1 MAGRAPCRR
10 PAARGLSAGAQRAA
24 SSVYGGHD
32 PGGRCA
38 HVPSPSSS
46 ASTPPAAGPALPTP
60 PHTPTAKARVVH
72 TSHNALHCICNAPR
86 LIASR
91 SRGGRGGGGAG
102 VGAPALA
109 AWKQWGR
116 RQWPDSAQQCL
127 ANCEPR
133 HKRPKQT
140 RTPRPPRRTRARAP
154 GQPQGRR
161 SARGR
166 GMTASRS
173 GPPGPAG
180 RAARSRR
187 RRRALPRL
195 QGAGGSL
202 HARGSAAAG
211 RACAR
216 RAGFPQGP
224 GRARAAGAA
233 AAPRPS
239 SRGGGGGARR
249 HACAPYAGMLLL
261 TGPGG
266 DGSHGRRGRRA
277 CRPTPATAAPRRGGG
292 RAGRLAE
299 GSRRLGRPVSC

>member
-60 PHTPTAKARVVH
+60 PHTPTAKARVLH

-140 RTPRPPRRTRARAP
+140 KTPRPPRRTRARAP
-154 GQPQGRR
+154 GKPQGRR

-195 QGAGGSL
+195 QCAGGSL
-202 HARGSAAAG
+202 HSRGSAWGARVRGERASRRVQAEPERPARPRRLVRLPAAGRGARASGAAG
-211 RACAR
+211 RADTRVPPTQACSYL
-216 RAGFPQGP
+216 
-224 GRARAAGAA
+224 RARAATGAMAAEDAAPAGRHPQRRPRGGAA
-233 AAPRPS
+233 
-239 SRGGGGGARR
+239 GAR
-249 HACAPYAGMLLL
+249 
-261 TGPGG
+261 
-266 DGSHGRRGRRA
+266 DG
-277 CRPTPATAAPRRGGG
+277 
-292 RAGRLAE
+292 
-299 GSRRLGRPVSC
+299 